1 MSSRPVVCVAPP
13 SAFPTLV
20 SRLLDRDPLQTAG
33 LVDGRPRPW
42 PRRGRNREKV
52 VADRSLL
59 SLQLGVVRGRRHR
72 GEL

>member
-1 MSSRPVVCVAPP
+1 MSGRPVALPV
-13 SAFPTLV
+13 LV

-33 LVDGRPRPW
+33 LVDGRPRV
-42 PRRGRNREKV
+42 RGRREKV

-59 SLQLGVVRGRRHR
+59 SLQLGSSPRPPRRHR